1 MKTAIR
7 VLAVLGGTALLA
19 GCYQESGNVTV
30 HEAGEYK
37 GTSDPLL
44 EDDAEERASTLE
56 ERFNLVQ
63 TDR

>member
-1 MKTAIR
+1 MKTAIQ

-19 GCYQESGNVTV
+19 GCYEEAGNVTV

-44 EDDAEERASTLE
+44 EGDAEARAATLE
-56 ERFNLVQ
+56 ERFKLVQ

>member
-7 VLAVLGGTALLA
+7 TLAMLGGAALLVA
-19 GCYQESGNVTV
+19 GCYESAEVNVY
-30 HEAGEYK
+30 EPGEYK

-44 EDDAEERASTLE
+44 SKDAESRANSLE

>member
-1 MKTAIR
+1 MKTAIQ

-19 GCYQESGNVTV
+19 GCYDDTDVTV
-30 HEAGEYK
+30 YEPGEYK

-44 EDDAEERASTLE
+44 KKDAEARAATLE

>member
-1 MKTAIR
+1 MKTAIQ

-19 GCYQESGNVTV
+19 GCYDSAEVTI
-30 HEAGEYK
+30 HEPGEYK
-37 GTSDPLL
+37 GTPDPLL
-44 EDDAEERASTLE
+44 KKDAESRASTLE

>member
-19 GCYQESGNVTV
+19 GCYDDTEVTV
-30 HEAGEYK
+30 HEPGVYK
-37 GTSDPLL
+37 GDTDPLL
-44 EDDAEERASTLE
+44 NKDAEARAATLE

>member
-1 MKTAIR
+1 MKTAIQ

-19 GCYQESGNVTV
+19 GCYEESGNVTV
-30 HEAGEYK
+30 HEPGQYK
-37 GTSDPLL
+37 GTPDPLL
-44 EDDAEERASTLE
+44 NKDAEQRASTLE